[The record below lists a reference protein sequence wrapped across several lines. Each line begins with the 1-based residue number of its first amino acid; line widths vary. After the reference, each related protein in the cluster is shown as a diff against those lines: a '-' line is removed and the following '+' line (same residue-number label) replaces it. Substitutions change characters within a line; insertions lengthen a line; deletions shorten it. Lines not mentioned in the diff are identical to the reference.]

1 MGDYSQGMSDESSSV
16 SRPTFLNPAFPEK
29 LLFDG
34 EYICLDLKPHWWHFA
49 QPFAATVFSVAL
61 WGLGAANLDGGVGTV
76 VGWITGVASLY
87 SLLWLGVRWLQ
98 WRSTHFV
105 VTSDRLVYR
114 TGIFAKSGI
123 AIPLERVNN
132 INFKQTIFEKM
143 IGAGD
148 LLIESGGEDGQQRF
162 SDVRRPDE
170 VQSFIHQQIEVNGSP
185 AVGGHDTIASE
196 LEKLEALR
204 ERGTISEDDF
214 QRAKKRL
221 LG

>member
-1 MGDYSQGMSDESSSV
+1 MSDQPSSAPKPS
-16 SRPTFLNPAFPEK
+16 FFNPAFPEK
-29 LLFDG
+29 LLFDS
-34 EYICLDLKPHWWHFA
+34 EYVCLDLKPHWWHFA
-49 QPFAATVFSVAL
+49 QPFAATIVSVPIWLLAV
-61 WGLGAANLDGGVGTV
+61 ARLDGGFGTV
-76 VGWITGVASLY
+76 VGWLTGLVALY
-87 SLLWLGVRWLQ
+87 AVLWLGVRWLQ

-105 VTSDRLVYR
+105 VTSDRLIFRSGV
-114 TGIFAKSGI
+114 FAKNGI

-132 INFKQTIFEKM
+132 INFHQSIFEKM

-162 SDVRRPDE
+162 SDVRRPDQ
-170 VQSFIHQQIEVNGSP
+170 VQRLIHAQIEENDRP
-185 AVGGHDTIASE
+185 ATTSAGHDSIATE

-204 ERGTISEDDF
+204 ERGTISEEDF